1 MKIISVAVATFVFLA
16 TSAFADNANVVLKGI
31 TRLQIIDSL
40 RNANKVAIEVTK
52 FGGLGHQPFGAVLLA
67 PDNET
72 VLMKQGN
79 INILH
84 HAEIELVR
92 RAADI
97 YPPDYLAKCTLVSN
111 MEPCAMCAGAIYY
124 ANIGR
129 VVFGLSRATLN
140 RLIGSSKM
148 NTPLDMPS
156 RNVFQS
162 GHKNIEIIGP
172 VPEMETELVEL
183 QSTFWK

>member
-1 MKIISVAVATFVFLA
+1 MKLLSVAVAISLFSA
-16 TSAFADNANVVLKGI
+16 TSAFADNANTVLKEL
-31 TRLQIIDSL
+31 TRSQIIDSL
-40 RNANKVAIEVTK
+40 RNANEVAKEVTK
-52 FGGLGHQPFGAVLLA
+52 FGLGHQPFGAVLLA

-97 YPPDYLAKCTLVSN
+97 YPPEYIAKCTLVAN
-111 MEPCAMCAGAIYY
+111 IEPCAMCAGAIYY

-129 VVFGLSRATLN
+129 VVFGVSRATLN
-140 RLIGSSKM
+140 GLIKSSKM
-148 NTPLDMPS
+148 NTPLNMTS
-156 RNVFQS
+156 REVFQS
-162 GHKNIEIIGP
+162 GHKPIEVIGP
-172 VPEMETELVEL
+172 VPEMEEELMVL
-183 QSTFWK
+183 QKTFWK